1 MTASIHPTIHRQLTQ
16 PETVE
21 AAVAAMK
28 SFVAKGD
35 RETFQAAVAIYCAG
49 ACERGDEV
57 QTVLGALCQLA
68 TDLEGPT
75 PKAESVQ
82 TRPTE
87 MHGLIFSGILRAFYG
102 DPAVD
107 RGTGAR
113 AQRKADA
120 PQHVKSG
127 TWPNRPVD

>member
-1 MTASIHPTIHRQLTQ
+1 
-16 PETVE
+16 
-21 AAVAAMK
+21 MK
-28 SFVAKGD
+28 SFVVKGD

-68 TDLEGPT
+68 TDLEDAT
-75 PKAESVQ
+75 PKAVGVMP
-82 TRPTE
+82 RPSE
-87 MHGLIFSGILRAFYG
+87 MHSLIFSGILRAFYG
-102 DPAVD
+102 DAAVD

-120 PQHVKSG
+120 PQHIKSG
-127 TWPNRPVD
+127 TWPKRPVE